1 MKKVTVTEDQIAEWK
16 DKHGDV
22 FEVEIGEKNIF
33 LKKPTRQVVALA
45 ATKGKTNQFEF
56 VDVIIKNCQL
66 GGDDLDPKDVGELLG
81 FSQILDELM
90 EVKRA
95 ELKKK

>member
-1 MKKVTVTEDQIAEWK
+1 MAKVTVTEQQVSDWK
-16 DKHGDV
+16 EKHGDV

-33 LKKPTRQVVALA
+33 FKKPTRQVVALA

-56 VDVIIKNCQL
+56 VDVILKNCQI
-66 GGDDLDPKDVGELLG
+66 GGDELDTKDVGELLG
-81 FSQILDELM
+81 FSQIMDELM